1 MNSLTFSTR
10 SPHTWLVIVL
20 AKQPEGK
27 VSAAIIKMIRERGGE
42 AYKVHGNEF
51 TPRGTPDISGCY
63 KGFSI
68 WLETKMPGN
77 KPTLI
82 QWKRMR
88 DWRRAGAF
96 TCVPYSVQD
105 AVQMLDHID
114 VCNHVT
120 NDKNCLYRSPI
131 DLQHIIDTKQYK
143 KGKEDK

>member
-1 MNSLTFSTR
+1 M
-10 SPHTWLVIVL
+10 

-27 VSAAIIKMIRERGGE
+27 VSAAIIKMIKKRGGN

-51 TPRGTPDISGCY
+51 TPRGTPDICGAY
-63 KGFSI
+63 KGYSI

-88 DWRRAGAF
+88 DWRASGAF
-96 TCVPYSVQD
+96 TCVPYSVED

-114 VCNHVT
+114 TCDHAI
-120 NDKNCLYRSPI
+120 NDEECLYRAPI
-131 DLQHIIDTKQYK
+131 DLEYIIEHKMYK